1 MVDLFSSPF
10 LFAMCLQAEVYEAFE
25 CALETE
31 TLKFSTIITTLTIVL
46 IMPGRVIF
54 ADSDDEPEPEDVEE
68 SSNGEEDEDPDPVAR
83 PKRSGKASNK
93 KAQLGTSLCLIS
105 FVAVTI
111 FFRQGKH

>member
-1 MVDLFSSPF
+1 
-10 LFAMCLQAEVYEAFE
+10 MCLQAEVYEAFE

-31 TLKFSTIITTLTIVL
+31 TLKISTIITTLTIVPV
-46 IMPGRVIF
+46 MPGRNVLP
-54 ADSDDEPEPEDVEE
+54 DSDDEPEPEDIEE
-68 SSNGEEDEDPDPVAR
+68 SSNEEEEEDPDPVAR

-105 FVAVTI
+105 FLALTI